1 MKDIILLIISMAAC
15 LGVMLVRKVYMDR
28 SGSGFAPTFLFN
40 GLSCLVAAPVIMM
53 FGGFDKVSTFTVLL
67 GIGFG
72 IVTSISAIATLK
84 AISIGP
90 VSYTTLICA
99 LSTVI
104 SALSGAMFFGETIA
118 PVQIVG
124 MILMLA
130 TFYLATAKGN
140 DGRRASLQW
149 LIYCLIAFIC
159 TGGVGVMQK
168 VHQASEYKDE
178 IVPFLVVMFLVS
190 TVFSMLLY
198 LVFRKKEGKNDV
210 WAKSDKKT
218 LVLLFATMAASGI
231 FGALN
236 NQFNLYLCGVIPA
249 AIFFPIVNGGHLI
262 LTTLSALVFFK
273 EKLTVRQWIGI
284 GIGVVSVVLLCNP
297 F

>member
-1 MKDIILLIISMAAC
+1 MKDYILLVISMAAC

-53 FGGFDKVSTFTVLL
+53 FGGFDKVSLFTVLL

-104 SALSGAMFFGETIA
+104 SALSGALFFNETIA
-118 PVQIVG
+118 LVQIIG
-124 MILMLA
+124 MVLMLV
-130 TFYLATAKGN
+130 TFYLATAG
-140 DGRRASLQW
+140 GREEKRASFEW
-149 LIYCLIAFIC
+149 LIYCLIAFTC

-190 TVFSMLLY
+190 TVFSMILY
-198 LVFRKKEGKNDV
+198 FIFYKKEGKNEA
-210 WAKSDKKT
+210 WAKCDRKT
-218 LVLLFATMAASGI
+218 IVMLFATMVASGI

-236 NQFNLYLCGVIPA
+236 NQFNLYLCGVFPS
-249 AIFFPIVNGGHLI
+249 AIFFPVVNGGHLI

-273 EKLTVRQWIGI
+273 ERLTVRQWIGI
-284 GIGVVSVVLLCNP
+284 AVGIVSVILLCNP

>member
-15 LGVMLVRKVYMDR
+15 LGVTLVRKVYMDR
-28 SGSGFAPTFLFN
+28 SGAGLAPTFLFN
-40 GLSCLVAAPVIMM
+40 GLSCLVAAPVIML

-67 GIGFG
+67 GIAFG
-72 IVTSISAIATLK
+72 IVTSVAAIAALK

-90 VSYTTLICA
+90 VSYTTLITS

-104 SALSGAMFFGETIA
+104 SALSGALFFNETIA
-118 PVQIVG
+118 GVQIIG
-124 MILMLA
+124 MILMLV
-130 TFYLATAKGN
+130 TFYLATDKGN
-140 DGRRASLQW
+140 GGRRASLEW
-149 LIYCLIAFIC
+149 FIYSLIAFIC

-168 VHQASEYKDE
+168 VHQASAYKDE
-178 IVPFLVVMFLVS
+178 IVPFLVIMFLVS
-190 TVFSMLLY
+190 AVFSMLLY
-198 LVFRKKEGKNDV
+198 LVFYKKEGKNEA

-218 LVLLFATMAASGI
+218 LVLLFATMVISGI
-231 FGALN
+231 CGALN

-262 LTTLSALVFFK
+262 LTTLSALVLFK

-284 GIGVVSVVLLCNP
+284 AVGIVSVVLLCNP